1 MKQTKT
7 ITRLRPFYLLLLVIL
22 FAVGCKRDTTTQN
35 PKSSELTSTTSG
47 KNSSTLIYR
56 ATEQQ
61 VAAAKNAWLQK
72 ARAQKG
78 NTAARGGCGEHISDF
93 IYILQVTASGCPAS
107 SWDIRYLIYS
117 YDYVGSGYELAP
129 QSASFTD
136 MYFGF
141 PISATLISSSE
152 SLVDPDCKDWQWDG
166 YCEMVRVYEY
176 QLTSVPAPSSA
187 WPSDI
192 GNFSLDLL
200 SGFSNN
206 CTPITVSGD
215 MKGGLTAAEYA
226 SSMARVSVVPAGGP
240 GSIYVGT
247 DCSLTCPPPQFVC
260 PTGGVLQYWPLSNPT
275 NVTTVAIASNGN
287 FVSSIPTGVTYGYS
301 CVLNYVIGGVPVS
314 SLPQTGTFTL

>member
-1 MKQTKT
+1 MKQIKT
-7 ITRLRPFYLLLLVIL
+7 ITGLRPFYLILLLIL

-35 PKSSELTSTTSG
+35 PRSSELPAVSSG
-47 KNSSTLIYR
+47 KNSSTVIYR

-61 VAAAKNAWLQK
+61 VAAARNAWLQK

-78 NTAARGGCGEHISDF
+78 NTAARGGCGEHISDM
-93 IYILQVTASGCPAS
+93 IYILEVTGSACSVS
-107 SWDIRYLIYS
+107 SWDIKYLIYS

-129 QSASFTD
+129 QSVSFTD
-136 MYFGF
+136 MYFGS

-152 SLVDPDCKDWQWDG
+152 RLVDPDCKDWQWDG
-166 YCEMVRVYEY
+166 YCEMERVYEY
-176 QLTSVPAPSSA
+176 QLTNVPAPSSA
-187 WPSDI
+187 WPADI

-215 MKGGLTAAEYA
+215 MKGGFSAAEYA
-226 SSMARVSVVPAGGP
+226 SSPARVSVLPAGGS
-240 GSIYVGT
+240 GSIYVST
-247 DCSLTCPPPQFVC
+247 DCSILCPPPTIVC
-260 PTGGVLQYWPLSNPT
+260 PTGGVLQYWPLSNPS
-275 NVTTVAIASNGN
+275 NITTVAIASNGN

-301 CVLNYVIGGVPVS
+301 CVLNYVIGGVPIS